1 MRTKPR
7 TARWMT
13 TILGGVTAAGLATA
27 VSAQTQPDPCATAPV
42 TCATLITTRATSEV
56 RIPNT
61 VVDVSVAVNAAGAN
75 LSDVQRALATQSNG
89 LLAYLKSQ
97 KVDRLITANINFSP
111 DMRSQKNGPDKTVG
125 YNGSEQVSFRTT
137 PDKAPDILAG
147 VLTNGA
153 NEIEGTTFTPTEQE
167 IADARRKL
175 SEDATKTAVAQA
187 DAIARAAG
195 MHVVSVR
202 DINVDNGVF
211 QPRPMMRMALSAGI
225 AAAPAPPMQAAS
237 GDQQLSV
244 SVNITA
250 AAMR

>member
-1 MRTKPR
+1 MREIR
-7 TARWMT
+7 IRWIAFT
-13 TILGGVTAAGLATA
+13 LL
-27 VSAQTQPDPCATAPV
+27 VSASAGFSHSASAQSQPDPCATAPA
-42 TCATLITTRATSEV
+42 TCATLITTRATSET

-61 VVDVSVAVNAAGAN
+61 AVDVSVSVNAAGKDMP
-75 LSDVQRALATQSNG
+75 DVQRALATQSNG

-111 DMRSQKNGPDKTVG
+111 DTRSQKNGPDKTVG
-125 YNGSEQVSFRTT
+125 YNGSETVSFRTT
-137 PDKAPDILAG
+137 PEKAPDILAG

-167 IADARRKL
+167 IADARKKL
-175 SEDATKTAVAQA
+175 SEDATKEAVAQA

-195 MHVVSVR
+195 MHVVAVR
-202 DINVDNGVF
+202 NINVDNGVF
-211 QPRPMMRMALSAGI
+211 QPTPMNRVMALNGALDKLQ
-225 AAAPAPPMQAAS
+225 PMQAAS

>member
-1 MRTKPR
+1 MRAMLR
-7 TARWMT
+7 MAR
-13 TILGGVTAAGLATA
+13 ILGGFAMAGLATA
-27 VSAQTQPDPCATAPV
+27 GLAQNQADPCATAPA
-42 TCATLITTRATSEV
+42 TCATLITTRATSEA

-61 VVDVSVAVNAAGAN
+61 VVDISVAVNAAGK
-75 LSDVQRALATQSNG
+75 DMPEVQRALATASNG
-89 LLAYLKSQ
+89 LLAYLRGQ
-97 KVDRLITANINFSP
+97 KVERLLTANINFSP
-111 DMRSQKNGPDKTVG
+111 DMRTQKNAPDKTVG
-125 YNGSEQVSFRTT
+125 YNGSETVSFRTT
-137 PDKAPDILAG
+137 PEKAPDILAG

-175 SEDATKTAVAQA
+175 SEDATKTAVTQA

-195 MHVVSVR
+195 LHVVAVR

-211 QPRPMMRMALSAGI
+211 QPMPRVMKMSANVSMDGV
-225 AAAPAPPMQAAS
+225 PMQTAS
-237 GDQQLSV
+237 GDQRLSV

>member
-1 MRTKPR
+1 MKIEIALLMLMPC
-7 TARWMT
+7 A
-13 TILGGVTAAGLATA
+13 TIVA
-27 VSAQTQPDPCATAPV
+27 AQTQPDPCATAPAS
-42 TCATLITTRATSEV
+42 CATLITTRATSET

-61 VVDVSVAVNAAGAN
+61 AVDVSVGVNASGKDLA
-75 LSDVQRALATQSNG
+75 DVQRALATQSNG
-89 LLAYLKSQ
+89 LLAYLRGQ

-111 DMRSQKNGPDKTVG
+111 DTRSQKNAPDKTVG

-137 PDKAPDILAG
+137 PEKAPDILAG

-167 IADARRKL
+167 IADARKKL

-195 MHVVSVR
+195 MHVVAVR
-202 DINVDNGVF
+202 NINVDNGMV
-211 QPRPMMRMALSAGI
+211 QPMPRSRVMAFEAN
-225 AAAPAPPMQAAS
+225 AAPAVPMQTAS

>member
-1 MRTKPR
+1 MN
-7 TARWMT
+7 ARIVIAM
-13 TILGGVTAAGLATA
+13 LVCSVPMAAAA
-27 VSAQTQPDPCATAPV
+27 AQTADPCATMPAS
-42 TCATLITTRATSEV
+42 CATLITTRATSET

-61 VVDVSVAVNAAGAN
+61 AVDVTVAVNASGKDLA
-75 LSDVQRALATQSNG
+75 DVQRVLATQANG
-89 LLAYLKSQ
+89 LLAYLKGQ
-97 KVDRLITANINFSP
+97 KAERLITTNINFSP
-111 DMRSQKNGPDKTVG
+111 DIRSQKNGPDKTVG

-137 PDKAPDILAG
+137 PEKAPDILAG

-167 IADARRKL
+167 ISEARQRL
-175 SEDATKTAVAQA
+175 SQEATKTAVAQA
-187 DAIARAAG
+187 NAIAQAAG

-211 QPRPMMRMALSAGI
+211 QPVRAGGFMGGLAMK
-225 AAAPAPPMQAAS
+225 AAAPVAMQAAS
-237 GDQQLSV
+237 GEQQLSV